1 MGAEG
6 RARFLAVDG
15 FPKLRA
21 HACHMPLRPA
31 PLVLPIPRAP
41 GLGWQAQIPLERGVR
56 ETVAWYIANQGK
68 QDLRL

>member
-1 MGAEG
+1 
-6 RARFLAVDG
+6 
-15 FPKLRA
+15 
-21 HACHMPLRPA
+21 MPLRPA
-31 PLVLPIPRAP
+31 PLLLPLPRAP